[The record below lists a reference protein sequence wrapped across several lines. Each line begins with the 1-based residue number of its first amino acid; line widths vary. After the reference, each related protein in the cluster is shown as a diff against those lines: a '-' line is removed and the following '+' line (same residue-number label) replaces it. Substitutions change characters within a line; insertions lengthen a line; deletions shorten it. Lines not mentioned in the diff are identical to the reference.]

1 MTNPLPTPPRRL
13 PILGDVLTVTR
24 HNPVTA
30 EASMFGELGVPVF
43 ERVVG
48 PSRLV
53 MVGGGAAAHEVCDE
67 ATWSHATLGPA
78 QYFRRY
84 VPTGLFTAANSD
96 PLWHAAREVLTPAF
110 SREAMIGYH
119 STMRDVSDGVIDR
132 WLAHGALDDVTAET
146 TKLTVEII
154 GRIGFGTDVGVLEGD
169 LRDSETYRSLE
180 TVLQWGNDTANSIPV
195 VGLPRK
201 ILQTRRTDRAA
212 AQLRGF
218 ADDLIARRRA
228 DGATVTDGAS
238 MLDRMLSVPD
248 SHGDLLPDANIAE
261 NVITLLIAG
270 HETTAALLSTA
281 LFYLA
286 RTPELQETLR
296 AEVREATSDGWSY
309 EGVNRMRGIA
319 SVLQESLRVH
329 PPAPAIFRIAKQDT
343 TVGGHPVAR
352 GSVALLV
359 LIAVHTDASVWGPD
373 ADRFDGLRFTT
384 KTPPGVFHRPWGVG
398 PRSCIGRQFAQHEA
412 AVMLARLLDRARLLP
427 GGGPADRPE
436 MLERGLMR
444 PGPHRVVLEPL

>member
-30 EASMFGELGVPVF
+30 EAAMFRELGVPVF

-48 PSRLV
+48 PTRLV
-53 MVGGGAAAHEVCDE
+53 MVGGAAAAHEVCDE
-67 ATWSHATLGPA
+67 TTWSHATLGPA

-84 VPTGLFTAANSD
+84 VPTGLFTATNSE
-96 PLWHAAREVLTPAF
+96 PLWHSARDVLGPAF
-110 SREAMIGYH
+110 SRDAMVGYH
-119 STMRDVSDGVIDR
+119 ATMRETGDAAIDR
-132 WLAHGALDDVTAET
+132 WLAHGSLDDVTDET
-146 TKLTVEII
+146 TKLTVDII
-154 GRIGFGTDVGVLEGD
+154 GRIGFGTDLDVLDGD

-180 TVLQWGNDTANSIPV
+180 TVLEWGNDRANSVPLLD
-195 VGLPRK
+195 LPRT
-201 ILQTRRTDRAA
+201 ILQTRRADRAA

-228 DGATVTDGAS
+228 DGERDGRS
-238 MLDRMLSVPD
+238 MLDRMLTDPD
-248 SHGDLLPDANIAE
+248 SSGALLPDANIAE
-261 NVITLLIAG
+261 NVITFLIAG

-286 RTPELQETLR
+286 RDPELQETLR
-296 AEVREATSDGWSY
+296 TEVREATGDGWSY
-309 EGVNRMRGIA
+309 ESVNRMRGIA

-329 PPAPAIFRIAKQDT
+329 PPAPAIFRVAKQDT

-359 LIAVHTDASVWGPD
+359 LIAVHTDETVWGPD
-373 ADRFDGLRFTT
+373 ADRFDGLRFTR
-384 KTPPGVFHRPWGVG
+384 KAPPGAFHRPWGVG

-412 AVMLARLLDRARLLP
+412 AVTLARLLDRARLRP

-436 MLERGLMR
+436 MIERGLMR
-444 PGPHRVVLEPL
+444 PGPHRVALEPL